1 MTAFWSFAG
10 RFWPPAGP
18 THELVAK
25 LGAADVAALH
35 AAGVLEAVAIRPYDT
50 VRCPE
55 CWGNARVIYEGV
67 NAVAV
72 CTGDLL
78 CPDQELGPAPSRSVM
93 RVEGFVERLAKSLE
107 LAGAPGRPATVTPLG
122 QRRIGD
128 EDVAFDLCATP
139 DRVEVPEALTALAR
153 RGPTVRVVLVPDS
166 TRLRADALSEVGDVE
181 LVWAGLDE
189 VVRLD
194 GGLSATLAPIL
205 ARRRFRGLAVERPFD
220 GLVVAER
227 CATWRGQ
234 AVLRADDGLALRLL
248 HALAERPGEWVLRK
262 ELRRAV
268 WPDEHTRTGELPRGV
283 FVGSFDERLRPVV
296 KKLRDSLL
304 GVGLRGVVENTPG
317 NEDKSAYRL
326 TLPAEQ
332 VRLG

>member
-107 LAGAPGRPATVTPLG
+107 LAGAPGRRATVTPLG

-139 DRVEVPEALTALAR
+139 DRAEVPEALTALAR

-166 TRLRADALSEVGDVE
+166 TRLRADAPSEVGDVE

-205 ARRRFRGLAVERPFD
+205 ARRRFSGLPAESTFQ
-220 GLVVAER
+220 GLVLSADG
-227 CATWRGQ
+227 ASWRGRKALGGAQ
-234 AVLRADDGLALRLL
+234 RRALQLL
-248 HALAERPGEWVLRK
+248 QALAARPGEWVPRRQLW
-262 ELRRAV
+262 RAV
-268 WPDEHTRTGELPRGV
+268 SPQEFTKGGGLPRGANTDWL
-283 FVGSFDERLRPVV
+283 DEQLRQVV
-296 KKLRDSLL
+296 KEARA
-304 GVGLRGVVENTPG
+304 GLRAAGLERAVENQRG
-317 NEDKSAYRL
+317 DEVKGAYRL
-326 TLPAEQ
+326 ALAAEA
-332 VRLG
+332 VRSA